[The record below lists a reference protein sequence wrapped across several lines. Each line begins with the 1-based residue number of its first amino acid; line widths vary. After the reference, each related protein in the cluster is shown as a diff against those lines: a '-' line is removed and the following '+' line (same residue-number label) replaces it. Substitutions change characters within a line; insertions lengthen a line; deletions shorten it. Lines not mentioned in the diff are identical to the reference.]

1 MIRLKK
7 QNGYSLA
14 ELVVALPLSILVI
27 VILTFAITNFVT
39 TYQEIQLY
47 TQLQEELFNA
57 IETMRYGYA
66 KEGVTGSFYSPE
78 NEKEGLIGL
87 LTAKEVTI
95 GISGKSITILP
106 INLNPGVPYYSQFF
120 LDDKGHLRVSGQYGI
135 KTYTNELVFP
145 KTARKIGGD
154 QQFKILELF
163 FVPKKVV
170 NNKIYMLGI
179 EIKARVRFREKLE
192 SQSLEEDTQVN
203 TKTITYKTSVYL
215 ANSGSQ
221 D

>member
-1 MIRLKK
+1 MIKIKK
-7 QNGYSLA
+7 QDGYSLA

-27 VILTFAITNFVT
+27 VILTFAIANFAT

-95 GISGKSITILP
+95 GLTGKTITIKP

-120 LDDKGHLRVSGQYGI
+120 LDDKNHLRVSGQYGI

-145 KTARKIGGD
+145 QTARKIGGE
-154 QQFKILELF
+154 QQFKILDLYFE
-163 FVPKKVV
+163 PQKVV
-170 NNKIYMLGI
+170 NNNIYVLGI
-179 EIKARVRFREKLE
+179 EIKARVRFREKLD
-192 SQSLEEDTQVN
+192 SQSLEEDSQIN
-203 TKTITYKTSVYL
+203 TKTIEYKTSVYL
-215 ANSGSQ
+215 ANSGS
-221 D
+221 